1 MKKILALFLTLA
13 MIFALCA
20 CTAPAVSNPDGS
32 DTVAGTAIKAG
43 LDIVEALALAII
55 SVAGAAWASKAK
67 NRTELQNINLAMQH
81 VIMVAKQT
89 VGELKQTTVDRM
101 KADSDDGKLTPAQIT
116 ELNHALLDLTLKK
129 LDEPT
134 KNLLAAAGADICALI
149 TGAGEDWV
157 GALKVKNG
165 LLIGSEISVPLPRID
180 ETTEE

>member
-1 MKKILALFLTLA
+1 MKKLLILLLSLA

-43 LDIVEALALAII
+43 LEIVEAAALAII

-67 NRTELQNINLAMQH
+67 NKTYLQNINIAMEH
-81 VIMVAKQT
+81 VISIAKQT
-89 VGELKQTTVDRM
+89 VGELKQTTVERM
-101 KADSDDGKLTPAQIT
+101 KANSDDGKLSPGQIA
-116 ELNHALLDLTLKK
+116 ELKEALLTLTLQK

-134 KNLLAAAGADICALI
+134 KDLLAAAGADICALI

-157 GALKVKNG
+157 GALKVEDG
-165 LLIGSEISVPLPRID
+165 IIIGQELTVPLPRTGD
-180 ETTEE
+180 LQEE